1 MTASAYRSRARIRL
15 ASKMLLTTTQPLAG
29 IALSAGFNDQS
40 HLTRAFSRSLGL
52 SPAGYRRIFS
62 R

>member
-1 MTASAYRSRARIRL
+1 MTANAYRTRARIRL
-15 ASKMLLTTTQPLAG
+15 ASKMLLTTMAPIAR
-29 IALSAGFNDQS
+29 IALNAGFSDQS

-52 SPAGYRRIFS
+52 SPAGFRRTFA

>member
-1 MTASAYRSRARIRL
+1 MTANAYRARARIRL
-15 ASKMLLTTTQPLAG
+15 ASKMLLTTMAPIAR
-29 IALSAGFNDQS
+29 IALSAGFSDQS

-52 SPAGYRRIFS
+52 SPAGYRRTFA